1 MFASV
6 LVANR
11 GEIALRVMR
20 TCRRLGIR
28 TIAVA
33 SDADWDAPHVH
44 AADEAVRIGAGP
56 AAESYLRADAILDA
70 ARATGADAVHP
81 GYGFLSER
89 AEFAEACEAAGLAW
103 IGPPAAAMR
112 RLGDKA
118 RAKAL
123 AETSG
128 VPVLPGY
135 HGEAATDEDLAAQAA
150 GIGYPLLVKAS
161 AGGGGRGMRVVRE
174 AGGLSEALAAARREA
189 AASFGD
195 DRLLLERYVE
205 RPRHVEVQV
214 LGDAHGA
221 LVHLGERECSVQ
233 RRHQKLIEES
243 PSPAVS
249 PETRAAMGEAAL
261 RLARAAG
268 YRNAGTVEFL
278 LDEAGAFFF
287 LEVNARLQVEHP
299 VTEAVTGL
307 DLVEQ
312 QLRVAAGEPLGFT
325 QDDVR
330 LDGHAMELR
339 VVAEDAAAGFLPSTG
354 VVTAFDLPDGVRVD
368 TGVAAG
374 STVSPYYDSLL
385 AKVVAHGRDRGATIA
400 CLVDALDGTRIEGVE
415 TNLDLLAAVLA
426 EPAFVAG
433 DLHTG
438 FLDEHAIA
446 ARLAEVPGE
455 ALAAAAASRSLGPG
469 SPPASRVTAE
479 VHDPW
484 RVAVPW
490 RTGRIGEPL
499 RWQVG
504 GSTRTT
510 RTSVL
515 PGAGAA
521 QRGGRRRRVGRHP
534 HRRRPGLGLGD
545 RDRRRDRARAPGG
558 RSQAGRDGDLAR
570 PSPSAPRGAAGLG
583 RPRGRRRRRAG
594 RAVRA
599 HARPRGPDPRGRGRA
614 RSRARA
620 AGHPR
625 GHEDGARDRRGVA
638 RSRRPRPRRRRRPG
652 AARPA
657 AGRPR
662 GRAALDRG
670 GRLRCRCRGRSR
682 SSRWAR
688 ATACRTRPPRS
699 PPR

>member
-1 MFASV
+1 VFASV

-20 TCRRLGIR
+20 TCRRMGIR
-28 TIAVA
+28 TIAVF
-33 SDADWDAPHVH
+33 SDADWDSPHVE
-44 AADEAVRIGAGP
+44 AADEAMRIGAGP
-56 AAESYLRADAILDA
+56 AAESYLRAEAILEA
-70 ARATGADAVHP
+70 ARATGAEAVHP

-89 AEFAEACEAAGLAW
+89 ASFAEACEAAGLAW
-103 IGPPAAAMR
+103 IGPPASAMR
-112 RLGDKA
+112 QLGDKA

-123 AETSG
+123 AEASG
-128 VPVLPGY
+128 VAVLPGF
-135 HGEAATDEDLAAQAA
+135 HGEAASDAQLAGHAA
-150 GIGYPLLVKAS
+150 DMGYPLLVKAS

-174 AGGLSEALAAARREA
+174 AGDLPEALAAARREA
-189 AASFGD
+189 AAAFGD

-205 RPRHVEVQV
+205 RPRHVEVQI
-214 LGDAHGA
+214 LGDASGSI
-221 LVHLGERECSVQ
+221 VHLGERECSIQ

-249 PETRAAMGEAAL
+249 RATRAAMGEAAL

-312 QLRVAAGEPLGFT
+312 QLRVAAGEPLGFA
-325 QDDVR
+325 QADVR

-368 TGVAAG
+368 TGVVAG

-385 AKVVAHGRDRGATIA
+385 AKVVGLGPDRATTIA
-400 CLVDALDGTRIEGVE
+400 ALVDALDGTRIEGVE

-446 ARLAEVPGE
+446 ARLSEVPD
-455 ALAAAAASRSLGPG
+455 AVLAAAAAARSLGPHPSSG
-469 SPPASRVTAE
+469 EADVR
-479 VHDPW
+479 DPW

-499 RWQVG
+499 RWLVG
-504 GSTRTT
+504 GETRTT

-515 PGAGAA
+515 PGAGVASVAVDDEPLIASRAGGDAA
-521 QRGGRRRRVGRHP
+521 SGWAIAIGAETALVRPAIGRRRVETVTWLGRR
-534 HRRRPGLGLGD
+534 HRLRPAPPASD
-545 RDRRRDRARAPGG
+545 VRAATIVDAPD
-558 RSQAGRDGDLAR
+558 AL
-570 PSPSAPRGAAGLG
+570 SAPMPGRVVRIHVGAGDHVGEHQPLVILEAMKMEHVIAAASPG
-583 RPRGRRRRRAG
+583 R
-594 RAVRA
+594 
-599 HARPRGPDPRGRGRA
+599 
-614 RSRARA
+614 
-620 AGHPR
+620 
-625 GHEDGARDRRGVA
+625 VA
-638 RSRRPRPRRRRRPG
+638 RLHVAVGDQVQRGQPLVDLDASVSLDG
-652 AARPA
+652 E
-657 AGRPR
+657 AG
-662 GRAALDRG
+662 
-670 GRLRCRCRGRSR
+670 
-682 SSRWAR
+682 
-688 ATACRTRPPRS
+688 
-699 PPR
+699 